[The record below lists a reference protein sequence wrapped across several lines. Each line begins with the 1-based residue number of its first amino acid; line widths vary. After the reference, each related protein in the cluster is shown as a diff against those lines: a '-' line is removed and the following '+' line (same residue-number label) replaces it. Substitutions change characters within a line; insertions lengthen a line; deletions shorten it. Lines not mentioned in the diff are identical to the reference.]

1 VNQATKITKCVLIK
15 FAKVELIDTLYAMN
29 MNHLK
34 KLTGFLILAMTF
46 NASWAQQWDV
56 IHTSNFGPFKNNAF
70 ISGHSL
76 MDNPYADY
84 LESIS
89 TSLGVQYHWN
99 QQIGIGSP
107 IRVRTS
113 GNQLPPNNWLGYHL
127 GKNRDTFD
135 MDVIAEL
142 ATPTTI
148 GSNELYDAL
157 LITDRHDILDVIRW
171 EYTNSLLHHYHNR
184 LLTGNPEAETYLYH
198 SWLNIDP
205 NDPQDWIGFETLMLN
220 AWECVA
226 DKVNLTL
233 QSESKTQGINV
244 IPAGWALA
252 HLLQHILDDEVPG
265 FSGSDTQKVNDLF
278 SDTVHLNE
286 AGVYYLAALSYAIV
300 NQRSP
305 EGADIPAIIQNSTGV
320 VLQQLAWQYAQQYRS
335 NYRPKSMASCQQ
347 IMADQVCPRYFNF
360 TDRPGE
366 GTYCAVW
373 INGDSFSPAPF
384 IWPDPNLVVWPDP

>member
-1 VNQATKITKCVLIK
+1 MMNRKSITYFRLLCL
-15 FAKVELIDTLYAMN
+15 
-29 MNHLK
+29 
-34 KLTGFLILAMTF
+34 LAVANT
-46 NASWAQQWDV
+46 SWAQQWDV
-56 IHTSNFGPFKNNAF
+56 IHKDDFDPFKNNAF

-89 TSLGVQYHWN
+89 TSLGVQYQWN

-113 GNQLPPNNWLGYHL
+113 GMQSPPNNWLGYHS

-157 LITDRHDILDVIRW
+157 LITERHDILDVIRW

-184 LLTGNPEAETYLYH
+184 LLTGNPNAETYLYH

-233 QSESKTQGINV
+233 QSENKTQGINV

-252 HLLQHILDDEVPG
+252 NLLQHIFDDEVPG
-265 FSGSDTQKVNDLF
+265 FSGSDAQKVDDLF

-286 AGVYYLAALSYAIV
+286 EAVYYLAALSYAIV
-300 NQRSP
+300 NKRSP
-305 EGADIPAIIQNSTGV
+305 EGAAIPAAVQNNTGL
-320 VLQQLAWQYAQQYRS
+320 VLQQLAWQYAQQYRN
-335 NYRPKSMASCQQ
+335 NYQPKTMAGCQQ
-347 IMADQVCPRYFNF
+347 IMADQICPRYFNF
-360 TDRPGE
+360 TNRPGDISACVDWVNNT
-366 GTYCAVW
+366 G
-373 INGDSFSPAPF
+373 FSPAPF
-384 IWPDPNLVVWPDP
+384 IWPDSNLVVWPDP

>member
-1 VNQATKITKCVLIK
+1 MMKMMNRK
-15 FAKVELIDTLYAMN
+15 F
-29 MNHLK
+29 
-34 KLTGFLILAMTF
+34 MTF
-46 NASWAQQWDV
+46 IRLLCLLAVINTSWAQQWDV
-56 IHTSNFGPFKNNAF
+56 IHKSDFDPFKNNAF

-84 LESIS
+84 LETIS
-89 TSLGVQYHWN
+89 TSLGVQYQWN

-113 GNQLPPNNWLGYHL
+113 GNQSPPNNWLGYQT

-135 MDVIAEL
+135 MDVISEL
-142 ATPTTI
+142 TSPTTI

-157 LITDRHDILDVIRW
+157 LITERHDILDVIRW

-184 LLTGNPEAETYLYH
+184 LLAGNPEAETYLYH
-198 SWLNIDP
+198 SWLDIDP
-205 NDPQDWIGFETLMLN
+205 NDPQDWMGFETLMLN

-233 QSESKTQGINV
+233 QSENKTQGINV

-252 HLLQHILDDEVPG
+252 NLLQHILDDEVPG
-265 FSGSDTQKVNDLF
+265 FTGSDVQKVDDLF

-286 AGVYYLAALSYAIV
+286 SGIYYLAALSYAIV
-300 NQRSP
+300 NMRSP
-305 EGADIPAIIQNSTGV
+305 EGATIPASIQNSTGV

-335 NYRPKSMASCQQ
+335 TFRPKTMAGCQQ
-347 IMADQVCPRYFNF
+347 IMADQVCPRYFTF
-360 TDRPGE
+360 TNRPE
-366 GTYCAVW
+366 QTAACVDWMNGT
-373 INGDSFSPAPF
+373 GFSPAPF
-384 IWPDPNLVVWPDP
+384 IWPDPNLVIWPDP